1 MKLVPYFRS
10 TGTPS
15 RTNWLVDVPGV
26 FDEFFNDFPF
36 RPALQEGAD
45 TWRPAVDVLEK
56 DRNLILRAELPG
68 VDQKDIDLKIEGNV
82 LTLKA
87 ERKREQEENDKN
99 YRRVES
105 FYGTFSRS
113 FALPETA
120 NLDKVTADYKNGV
133 LTISI
138 PQKPELKPR
147 EIPVKAA

>member
-1 MKLVPYFRS
+1 MIFHSDLPCRRAPK
-10 TGTPS
+10 
-15 RTNWLVDVPGV
+15 PG
-26 FDEFFNDFPF
+26 DPLSND
-36 RPALQEGAD
+36 
-45 TWRPAVDVLEK
+45 
-56 DRNLILRAELPG
+56 
-68 VDQKDIDLKIEGNV
+68 

-87 ERKREQEENDKN
+87 ERKREHEEDRKN

-120 NLDKVTADYKNGV
+120 DLDKVTADYKNGI

-138 PQKPELKPR
+138 PLKPELKPR